1 MNYKQ
6 RTTDT
11 CAYKSHD
18 SIFNTRSFKMKKK
31 LKLMTCAITLTLTAC
46 GSVPLPDNVTTTD
59 NAIGSI
65 RYSHTP
71 AVSFDKVKRC
81 IALNIN
87 NDNVRLTDNA
97 GSFVGYKGRYY
108 NINNSHTDFAPNT
121 LVFIDDNQQYLVVNG
136 NTGYTLRMIGYAV
149 RFRLQLQTVAN
160 ENKINLLFDTISR
173 AQLHT
178 GSSTN
183 NGFNPIYTQYGAHP
197 DEAVKAIDAVKNNL
211 TQCLNN

>member
-1 MNYKQ
+1 
-6 RTTDT
+6 
-11 CAYKSHD
+11 
-18 SIFNTRSFKMKKK
+18 MKKN

-46 GSVPLPDNVTTTD
+46 GSVPLPDNVTTTG

-121 LVFIDDNQQYLVVNG
+121 LVFVDDNQQHIVVNG
-136 NTGYTLRMIGYAV
+136 NTGYTLRMINYAV

-160 ENKINLLFDTISR
+160 ENKINMLFDTISR
-173 AQLHT
+173 AQLYT

-183 NGFNPIYTQYGAHP
+183 NGFNPIYTHYGAHP
-197 DEAVKAIDAVKNNL
+197 DEAVKAIEAVKNNL
-211 TQCLNN
+211 ALCLNN